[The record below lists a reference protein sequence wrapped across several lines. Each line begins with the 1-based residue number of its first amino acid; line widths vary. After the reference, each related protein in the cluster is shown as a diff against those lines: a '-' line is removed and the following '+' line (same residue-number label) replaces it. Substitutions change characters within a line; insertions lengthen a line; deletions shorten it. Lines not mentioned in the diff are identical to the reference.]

1 MLHSCLPFV
10 ESRTRENLSGWRTF
24 FWIEVCQLENQ
35 RGLFWHL
42 IFYHFRKNLLLSQLE
57 VSFGSGMESSEI
69 WTKFKQDKSN
79 WVHVY
84 LFIIRFLCEL
94 LRTEVEWGAYLC
106 WEKTVFLV
114 QIKDLLDRLRGSLL
128 FPLAVILDRQTEIS
142 NLNYILG
149 IDEDVERFEI
159 SVDDV
164 LTVDIFNALNNLR
177 KVMEVELPVNLTS

>member
-1 MLHSCLPFV
+1 M
-10 ESRTRENLSGWRTF
+10 
-24 FWIEVCQLENQ
+24 
-35 RGLFWHL
+35 
-42 IFYHFRKNLLLSQLE
+42 
-57 VSFGSGMESSEI
+57 
-69 WTKFKQDKSN
+69 
-79 WVHVY
+79 
-84 LFIIRFLCEL
+84 
-94 LRTEVEWGAYLC
+94 
-106 WEKTVFLV
+106 

-177 KVMEVELPVNLTS
+177 KVMEVELPVNLTSQLKDSLQGLGRAQFHLDHDVKSEVILLILNEMTYS